1 MFDGIDINVEV
12 VDHYEGRSRVE
23 LTEQELAAAKQMGNP
38 ARMIDPTA
46 HLDIDQDF
54 LRTHGQFS
62 AKSEFDDGSI
72 EVFSAVHFEFDVDWD
87 VSYEKWILST
97 VQGAKKQLKK
107 HDDLIVFVK
116 VPKGIVRAMMIEE
129 TIDHNGEKVTKWERL
144 KQRIGGMFNAGSGRV
159 KAVVLSSDIMSVGP
173 DRCSFHHTLEVIENR
188 DVSDD
193 LPGEFYEMISHKVS
207 LEEAFQ
213 LEGNVTVSDQSF

>member
-1 MFDGIDINVEV
+1 
-12 VDHYEGRSRVE
+12 
-23 LTEQELAAAKQMGNP
+23 
-38 ARMIDPTA
+38 
-46 HLDIDQDF
+46 
-54 LRTHGQFS
+54 
-62 AKSEFDDGSI
+62 
-72 EVFSAVHFEFDVDWD
+72 
-87 VSYEKWILST
+87 
-97 VQGAKKQLKK
+97 
-107 HDDLIVFVK
+107 
-116 VPKGIVRAMMIEE
+116 MMIEE